1 VNLVNFGSSEFKD
14 SDFKFIKFVSLW
26 RCLKMNLRIVN
37 LLNLI
42 VLGNVKC
49 EIHVYGCMFVMVVG
63 DEFLS
68 TS

>member
-1 VNLVNFGSSEFKD
+1 MNL
-14 SDFKFIKFVSLW
+14 
-26 RCLKMNLRIVN
+26 NLRIVN
-37 LLNLI
+37 LLNLV

-49 EIHVYGCMFVMVVG
+49 GINIYGCMFVIVVG

>member
-1 VNLVNFGSSEFKD
+1 MNL
-14 SDFKFIKFVSLW
+14 
-26 RCLKMNLRIVN
+26 NLRIVN
-37 LLNLI
+37 LLNLV

-49 EIHVYGCMFVMVVG
+49 GINIYGYMFVMVIG